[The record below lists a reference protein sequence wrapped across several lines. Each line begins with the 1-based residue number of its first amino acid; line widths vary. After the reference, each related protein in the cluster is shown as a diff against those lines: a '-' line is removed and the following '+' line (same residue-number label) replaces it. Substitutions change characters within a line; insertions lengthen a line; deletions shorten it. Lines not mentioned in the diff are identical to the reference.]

1 MEISNLGSSV
11 STNISATNIANPVK
25 VPKMI
30 VGMKFD
36 RIRIEKPNITVMPV
50 KNIALPMLE

>member
-11 STNISATNIANPVK
+11 STNTSATSIASPVK

-36 RIRIEKPNITVMPV
+36 RIKIEKPNITVIPV
-50 KNIALPMLE
+50 KNIALPILE

>member
-11 STNISATNIANPVK
+11 STNTSATSIANPVK
-25 VPKMI
+25 VPNMI

-36 RIRIEKPNITVMPV
+36 RIRIEKPNITVIPV

>member
-11 STNISATNIANPVK
+11 STNTSATSIAIPVK
-25 VPKMI
+25 VPNMI

-36 RIRIEKPNITVMPV
+36 RIRIEKPNITVIPV